1 MTQHNED
8 NDNREAIPVAPQE
21 EEFEGPP
28 RWLKRLVL
36 GMGVLL
42 LVGIF
47 GLFGLVIVKATSHKK
62 ADAHG
67 ACAGYTIA
75 LKGRGQLI
83 KIEEDEKA
91 IKVWLKQNDAIN
103 LRYYHPCTGEIL
115 RDVTIESD
123 PVLQGQPQG
132 QFQGQPQG

>member
-1 MTQHNED
+1 MS
-8 NDNREAIPVAPQE
+8 AQE
-21 EEFEGPP
+21 EVFVGPP

-36 GMGVLL
+36 GMGVVL

-62 ADAHG
+62 SDGRG
-67 ACAGYTIA
+67 ACPGYTIA

-91 IKVWLKQNDAIN
+91 VKVWLKQGDAIN
-103 LRYYHPCTGEIL
+103 LRYYHPCSGEIL

-123 PVLQGQPQG
+123 PIPQGQPQG
-132 QFQGQPQG
+132 